1 MRNSRG
7 PLQVDELQR
16 VRKTMENLHKR
27 VDVKLVWP
35 REGEKLRKLV
45 AKPSFNSS
53 VILGEAD

>member
-7 PLQVDELQR
+7 PLQVDEQQR

-45 AKPSFNSS
+45 AKLSFNSS
-53 VILGEAD
+53 VILGEAG

>member
-1 MRNSRG
+1 
-7 PLQVDELQR
+7 
-16 VRKTMENLHKR
+16 MENLHKR

-53 VILGEAD
+53 VILGEAG